1 MRLMLVHRRRAG
13 AIDLLHDVGLLAVI
27 LPELAMANQSGEVT
41 ATGRAGDDA
50 WLAALDAP
58 GLPIWTRQMPA
69 FVLAKVGAKEAARD
83 LMEAILEDPNVPPEE
98 QEFMRAFI
106 DERLK

>member
-1 MRLMLVHRRRAG
+1 MRIA
-13 AIDLLHDVGLLAVI
+13 ALLACV
-27 LPELAMANQSGEVT
+27 LGASAAEPPET
-41 ATGRAGDDA
+41 A
-50 WLAALDAP
+50 AP

-98 QEFMRAFI
+98 QQFMREFI